1 MTNLKLSME
10 VWPNMPWG
18 RLEICGCAVNS
29 WGKIPLNELVYKV
42 KEHGYEGMDIIYSKI
57 AEIPPDE
64 KPEIM
69 RKTKEALKETGVHL
83 QSLGAHCTFVT
94 PRWFDAAAG
103 VQLMTQCISGQTRC
117 VR

>member
-1 MTNLKLSME
+1 MSNLKLSME

-29 WGKIPLNELVYKV
+29 WGNIPLNELVYKV

-57 AEIPPDE
+57 AQIPPEE

-69 RKTKEALKETGVHL
+69 RKTKEAGMNEHLTKPVDGEKLLQVLYRYKKTGL
-83 QSLGAHCTFVT
+83 
-94 PRWFDAAAG
+94 
-103 VQLMTQCISGQTRC
+103 
-117 VR
+117 